1 MLHIKTFFI
10 SQGIYLNAI
19 LYFGPNFSNSAIT
32 QSVIHGM
39 PIIKT
44 KDVNEIK
51 TVSKKDQYSTNF
63 WHISS
68 PSSTVQVPVYFELR
82 N

>member
-1 MLHIKTFFI
+1 M
-10 SQGIYLNAI
+10 YLNAI

-32 QSVIHGM
+32 QSVIHGI
-39 PIIKT
+39 PIVKT

-51 TVSKKDQYSTNF
+51 IVSKKDQYNTYNTYI

-68 PSSTVQVPVYFELR
+68 PSSTV
-82 N
+82 